1 MLTKGEMIQERLEYQ
16 VSILNKT
23 QSAASKLEILRLVSL
38 ADSMNIK
45 IRTQVLL
52 KYIAEN
58 IGFTQDRGE
67 ILKELAD
74 EYFLNFENIY
84 IGGLHPV
91 RSNHLVSILHKNL
104 PIEDSLMSLFTLLD
118 DIYISDYFINVPLY
132 LNANNK
138 KVFYDELGAI
148 LSQRSFKQIVIAL
161 DGVFHLESQIYWS
174 NNRQI
179 YDDAYETGSVELFA
193 MTSIPFTDYAVSQLD
208 ELANTLG
215 EMGTGFTKLSKL
227 AKQLPHFTIEE
238 TDVYQLAS
246 SIQNHLKKRDKEIE
260 NYIKFGDLAQWF
272 KALNLSLI
280 FNNDIFSKVD
290 VASFFENID
299 SFELNEAKE
308 IATFCLINKNDE
320 YLKYS
325 KKHRENL
332 ISYLK
337 RTTDSLLIEEKGGEL
352 HINYLLYG
360 DDVINVN
367 QMSVQRIQVV
377 YIFLPIYERY
387 CTEAIMLP
395 FPSEDVI
402 SFTKES
408 SKKHM
413 PPENIVKEFDVHLNQ
428 IWYKTILKN
437 YESASVYEWQKS
449 IIDFREN
456 ALDLVFA
463 LCQYIDSLLEAN
475 SKKQQSS
482 LQKII
487 KFSENFRELDIAL
500 KPYPAFNKKY
510 NEENGQTIK
519 ETNINNWR
527 YSLRNV
533 NNQILNIFMPKE
545 EHNRNVA
552 LYNLKATFLSI
563 EDMQKCFDAI
573 VRESFE
579 YFDISSLE
587 LRELELYERLYTTV
601 QYYMSKIPLNDKP
614 AIRGAK
620 KVAYEWWQA
629 QKDDKLQQLK
639 TIIENVSSNND
650 YTFYSPSKLEETDTL
665 MYVTIGVEGFDFS
678 DGDSLQQLSIDLV
691 DLADFSADFYTILN
705 IENGVVLGGLR
716 FKQDFFKVLKD
727 ELNGLPSESILD
739 IMPSLV
745 FPDEKMI
752 QSLSGVRLPPQ
763 SSGNTSQDKIFQVLI
778 ELWKLKKYRTHLNT
792 KSPIENKWLTEVEEK
807 ITSDIKKL
815 LVGIDDPEMIK
826 WINDA
831 IHNSTKLSTSII
843 VEQIYSVIQ
852 KVS

>member
-1 MLTKGEMIQERLEYQ
+1 KGKLNIVDSWQSVWEKVQEKGLLIEYTYLLTKGEMIQERLKYQ
-16 VSILNKT
+16 VSTINKT

-45 IRTQVLL
+45 IRTQILL

-58 IGFTQDRGE
+58 IGFAQDRGE
-67 ILKELAD
+67 ILKELSD

-91 RSNHLVSILHKNL
+91 RSNHLVAILHENL
-104 PIEDSLMSLFTLLD
+104 PIEDSLTALFTLLD
-118 DIYISDYFINVPLY
+118 EIYFSDYFINAPLL
-132 LNANNK
+132 LNSNSK
-138 KVFYDELGAI
+138 KAFYNELGVV
-148 LSQRSFKQIVIAL
+148 LSQRNFNQIVIAL
-161 DGVFHLESQIYWS
+161 DGIFHLESQTYWN
-174 NNRQI
+174 NNRQV
-179 YDDAYETGSVELFA
+179 YDEACKIGSVELF
-193 MTSIPFTDYAVSQLD
+193 TISSIPFTDYAVSQLE

-215 EMGTGFTKLSKL
+215 EERTGFSKLAEL
-227 AKQLPHFTIEE
+227 AKQLPRFTIEE

-246 SIQNHLKKRDKEIE
+246 SVQDHLKSKYKGID
-260 NYIKFGDLAQWF
+260 NYIGFGDLAQWF

-280 FNNDIFSKVD
+280 SNNDVFSKID
-290 VASFFENID
+290 VANFFENID

-308 IATFCLINKNDE
+308 IATFCLINKNAE
-320 YLKYS
+320 YLQCS
-325 KKHRENL
+325 KKHRKIL

-360 DDVINVN
+360 DDVTNVN

-377 YIFLPIYERY
+377 YTFLPIYERY

-395 FPSEDVI
+395 FPSEDLI

-437 YESASVYEWQKS
+437 YEAASVYGWQKS
-449 IIDFREN
+449 IIEFREN
-456 ALDLVFA
+456 ALDLVFS

-475 SKKQQSS
+475 GKKQQSS

-487 KFSENFRELDIAL
+487 KFNERFRKLDIAL
-500 KPYPAFNKKY
+500 KPYPTFNRKY
-510 NEENGQTIK
+510 NEDNSQTIR

-527 YSLRNV
+527 SSLRNV
-533 NNQILNIFMPKE
+533 NNQILNIFIPKE

-563 EDMQKCFDAI
+563 GNMQECFDSI

-587 LRELELYERLYTTV
+587 SRELELYERLYTTV
-601 QYYMSKIPLNDKP
+601 QYYISKIPLNDKP

-639 TIIENVSSNND
+639 TTIKNVSANKD
-650 YTFYSPSKLEETDTL
+650 YILYSPSKLEETDTL
-665 MYVTIGVEGFDFS
+665 TYVTIGVDGLDFS
-678 DGDSLQQLSIDLV
+678 DGDSLQQLSVDMV

-705 IENGVVLGGLR
+705 INNGVVLGGLR
-716 FKQDFFKVLKD
+716 FKQEFFKVLKN
-727 ELNGLPSESILD
+727 ELNGLPSENILD
-739 IMPSLV
+739 IMPLPV

-752 QSLSGVRLPPQ
+752 QTLSGVCLPAQ
-763 SSGNTSQDKIFQVLI
+763 SSENTIQDKKFQVLI
-778 ELWKLKKYRTHLNT
+778 ELWKYNHIILMDENGRQLKKKNFHQKL
-792 KSPIENKWLTEVEEK
+792 K
-807 ITSDIKKL
+807 I
-815 LVGIDDPEMIK
+815 
-826 WINDA
+826 
-831 IHNSTKLSTSII
+831 
-843 VEQIYSVIQ
+843 
-852 KVS
+852 

>member
-1 MLTKGEMIQERLEYQ
+1 M
-16 VSILNKT
+16 
-23 QSAASKLEILRLVSL
+23 
-38 ADSMNIK
+38 
-45 IRTQVLL
+45 
-52 KYIAEN
+52 
-58 IGFTQDRGE
+58 
-67 ILKELAD
+67 
-74 EYFLNFENIY
+74 IY
-84 IGGLHPV
+84 I
-91 RSNHLVSILHKNL
+91 
-104 PIEDSLMSLFTLLD
+104 
-118 DIYISDYFINVPLY
+118 YDYFINVPLY

-138 KVFYDELGAI
+138 KSFYDELGAI

-179 YDDAYETGSVELFA
+179 YDDAYETGSIELFA
-193 MTSIPFTDYAVSQLD
+193 ITSIPFTDYAVSQLG

-246 SIQNHLKKRDKEIE
+246 SIQNHLKKRNKEVE

-308 IATFCLINKNDE
+308 IATFCLINKNNE

-325 KKHRENL
+325 KKHRKNL

-360 DDVINVN
+360 DDVTNVN

-377 YIFLPIYERY
+377 YTFLPIYEKY

-395 FPSEDVI
+395 FPSEDAI

-413 PPENIVKEFDVHLNQ
+413 PPENIIKEFDVHLNQ

-449 IIDFREN
+449 IIGFREN
-456 ALDLVFA
+456 ALNLVFA
-463 LCQYIDSLLEAN
+463 LCQYIDSLLETN

-487 KFSENFRELDIAL
+487 KLSENFRELDIAL

-510 NEENGQTIK
+510 NEDNGQTIK

-527 YSLRNV
+527 SSLRNV

-563 EDMQKCFDAI
+563 GDMQECFESI

-587 LRELELYERLYTTV
+587 SRELELYERLYTTV
-601 QYYMSKIPLNDKP
+601 QYYISKIPLDDKP

-665 MYVTIGVEGFDFS
+665 TYVTIGVEGLDFS

-691 DLADFSADFYTILN
+691 DLADFSANFYTILN

-716 FKQDFFKVLKD
+716 FKQDFFKALKD

-752 QSLSGVRLPPQ
+752 QALSGVRLPPQ
-763 SSGNTSQDKIFQVLI
+763 SSGNTIQDKIFQALI
-778 ELWKLKKYRTHLNT
+778 ELWKLKKYRTHLNA
-792 KSPIENKWLTEVEEK
+792 KSSIENKWLTEVEEK

-815 LVGIDDPEMIK
+815 LVGVDDPEMIK
-826 WINDA
+826 WINEA